1 MLLNYVLLYIWLSFT
16 TFLNMFFTVSG
27 SGVVNPILAV
37 LTDPYR
43 AIGIGY
49 LAFLIG
55 NIQRVYLFRKNIFG
69 EEKNVHYLKIM
80 IPVSIVGAIF
90 GGLLLS
96 NLNIKLMFV
105 LIIFSSVYFIFKTL
119 KSLVKENPTSKS
131 EKINLTAIPVALFTG
146 FLQGS
151 SLPGVD
157 IRNNFL
163 RSHISEVSVR
173 SVSST
178 IGLFNFIV
186 VSSVMI
192 FSQRLLKTDLIF
204 ILAYIPAIFL
214 TQYVGKYFLVKL
226 KDRTAKLIALTMSI
240 FSLLI
245 LIASVFK

>member
-1 MLLNYVLLYIWLSFT
+1 MLLNYALLYIWLSFT
-16 TFLNMFFTVSG
+16 TFLNMFFTISG
-27 SGVVNPILAV
+27 SGVINPISAV

-49 LAFLIG
+49 LVFLIG

-69 EEKNVHYLKIM
+69 EEKNIHYLKIM
-80 IPVSIVGAIF
+80 IPASVVGAVL
-90 GGLLLS
+90 GGLLLTS
-96 NLNIKLMFV
+96 LNIKLMLI
-105 LIIFSSVYFIFKTL
+105 LIIFSSVYFIFKTI
-119 KSLVKENPTSKS
+119 KSLAVVGGTSKS
-131 EKINLTAIPVALFTG
+131 EKVNLASVPVALFTG

-186 VSSVMI
+186 VSLVMV
-192 FSQRLLKTDLIF
+192 FSQKLLKTDLIF

-214 TQYVGKYFLVKL
+214 VQYVGKYFLVKL

-240 FSLLI
+240 FSLII